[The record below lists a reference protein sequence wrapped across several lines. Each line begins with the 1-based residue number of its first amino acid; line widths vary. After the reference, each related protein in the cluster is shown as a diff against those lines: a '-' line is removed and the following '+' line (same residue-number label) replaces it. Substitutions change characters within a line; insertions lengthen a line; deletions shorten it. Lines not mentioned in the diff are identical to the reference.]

1 MKDTG
6 EGQERQLQQLVF
18 LLAGEDGRRDAGACR
33 EQLRSEGVEVQIYAC
48 PSRVVLSEL
57 LENRMPAGPAREH
70 TLFVTDAAQ
79 ICEGLR
85 GEGCCTAGYLHRGNR
100 GERFRDVPYVIE
112 EPGEIDADSYEKIWQ
127 RASGRPWCIA
137 RTRRLVLRE
146 MVPEDL
152 EELYALYGDSEAR
165 RFLPPL
171 SARREEE
178 QELLNAYIRRMYP
191 FYGYGMWAVCR
202 RGDDRMIGRAGL
214 SPCQNDGNAVELG
227 YLIRFDLRGQG
238 LAREAG
244 EAVLRFARQELG
256 EERVLLYTDPANEAS
271 RRVAAALGFR
281 LLGREGEREK
291 WRIDFRPETGIRQK
305 DGKECTGTERKVAR
319 NDQ

>member
-1 MKDTG
+1 M
-6 EGQERQLQQLVF
+6 
-18 LLAGEDGRRDAGACR
+18 
-33 EQLRSEGVEVQIYAC
+33 
-48 PSRVVLSEL
+48 
-57 LENRMPAGPAREH
+57 
-70 TLFVTDAAQ
+70 
-79 ICEGLR
+79 
-85 GEGCCTAGYLHRGNR
+85 
-100 GERFRDVPYVIE
+100 
-112 EPGEIDADSYEKIWQ
+112 
-127 RASGRPWCIA
+127 
-137 RTRRLVLRE
+137 
-146 MVPEDL
+146 
-152 EELYALYGDSEAR
+152 
-165 RFLPPL
+165 
-171 SARREEE
+171 
-178 QELLNAYIRRMYP
+178 
-191 FYGYGMWAVCR
+191 
-202 RGDDRMIGRAGL
+202 
-214 SPCQNDGNAVELG
+214 G